1 VGDVREAFRLLEVA
15 MQQSATD
22 HATGKLNML
31 YPPYVMH
38 FFFLGTPIC
47 SADFFLTGVCL
58 YIF

>member
-38 FFFLGTPIC
+38 FFFSGHQFAVL
-47 SADFFLTGVCL
+47 
-58 YIF
+58 IFS